1 MLDNLRK
8 RFSGRQKLRPPSQLQ
23 PLARHHAGLWPEHGD
38 EAARA
43 RVYQQSPWVYIAI
56 NRIAEAA
63 ALVPLQV
70 LRLQGERRLAVERHP
85 LERLLDAPNPQHSRF
100 ALMEQTV
107 GMLELTGNA
116 YWLLSGAG
124 AAPTQ
129 IWPLRPDRVSI
140 VPDAAGHVRGY
151 VYEID
156 GQRIPLEAAEVL
168 HFRRWHPSN
177 DYYGL
182 SALEAGRLA
191 IRSDRA
197 MAQWNHNT
205 FGQDNGVPAGIV
217 SIRDFV
223 SDADYERIKREWR
236 QSYGGPQRR
245 TAFLRGGG
253 ISWQNIGLSHN
264 ELDFLKGREA
274 HRNEILNLFGIP
286 VGLVSENATE
296 ANARVAERH
305 LHRAHAVAAPGAH
318 RQCDHAAPA
327 ALLAGRARGAV
338 RGHPPHGQP
347 RAPGGDSHRRAR
359 AQHQRSA
366 RALLPA
372 AARPLGRAAGGH
384 GRSRA
389 GARRPGRSRCNAGG
403 PAGAGAL
410 GALHAAASGR
420 GGPCKSGARLR
431 NPRAAGGTGLRGG
444 GAVAGGRAR
453 GAGACAETANAVQ
466 AIFREA
472 RALLREG

>member
-1 MLDNLRK
+1 MLDRLRK
-8 RFSGRQKLRPPSQLQ
+8 RFSGREQRRAPSQLQ
-23 PLARHHAGLWPEHGD
+23 ALTRHQAGLWPEHGD

-70 LRLQGERRLAVERHP
+70 LRLEGEKRLAVERHP
-85 LERLLDAPNPQHSRF
+85 LEQLLDAPNPQLSRF

-116 YWLLSGAG
+116 YWLLAGAG

-129 IWPLRPDRVSI
+129 IWPLRPERVSI
-140 VPDAAGHVRGY
+140 VPDAAGLVRGY
-151 VYEID
+151 IYEID
-156 GQRIPLEAAEVL
+156 GQRIPLEAAELL
-168 HFRRWHPSN
+168 HFRRWHPAN

-223 SDADYERIKREWR
+223 TDADYERIKREWR

-264 ELDFLKGREA
+264 ELDFLQGREA

-296 ANARVAERH
+296 ANARVAERLFIERTLWPRLVRIASKITQELLPFWPGEH
-305 LHRAHAVAAPGAH
+305 VAQFEDIRPT
-318 RQCDHAAPA
+318 DV
-327 ALLAGRARGAV
+327 RARLEEIRTAGPLLSINELRERYYQLEPVPWGA
-338 RGHPPHGQP
+338 
-347 RAPGGDSHRRAR
+347 
-359 AQHQRSA
+359 
-366 RALLPA
+366 LPA
-372 AARPLGRAAGGH
+372 GMTA
-384 GRSRA
+384 
-389 GARRPGRSRCNAGG
+389 
-403 PAGAGAL
+403 AGAGTTPEPGPEPIRAAL
-410 GALHAAASGR
+410 QELGRWERFTLRRQGAEGSAKSGR
-420 GGPCKSGARLR
+420 AFEIRALPEALAFEVAARLQ
-431 NPRAAGGTGLRGG
+431 AAGQ
-444 GAVAGGRAR
+444 
-453 GAGACAETANAVQ
+453 GAGACAEAADAVQ
-466 AIFREA
+466 TIFREA
-472 RALLREG
+472 RATLRAG